1 MKKTICICLI
11 CILAF
16 ISLCSCKQNRPINII
31 QSNGHN
37 VINLY
42 EPEDIDEWETHVSC
56 VVQGKLRND
65 SQEVLRESEVS
76 LWNGDTSKL
85 TVGGWTV
92 STLEITKVIK
102 GDLTIGDT
110 IKLGEPYF
118 TMTAEGETD
127 IFIDSF
133 FPALYVP
140 AEKGKEYIFFLDYMD
155 ETHGRLANT
164 YAVATKSY
172 NRFPVI
178 SPQTRSVQSISL
190 SQSLSET
197 EKDILGNDET
207 YLDFYQQAIEKY
219 MK

>member
-1 MKKTICICLI
+1 MKKIIYICLT
-11 CILAF
+11 CILTLTVF
-16 ISLCSCKQNRPINII
+16 SGCKQNEPINII
-31 QSNGHN
+31 QSSGHN

-42 EPEDIDEWETHVSC
+42 EPENIDAWEEHVDC
-56 VVQGKLRND
+56 VVTGILRND
-65 SQEVLRESEVS
+65 SHEVLREYDVT

-102 GDLTIGDT
+102 GDLNVGDT
-110 IKLGEPYF
+110 INLGEPYF

-155 ETHGRLANT
+155 ETHGRLADT
-164 YAVATKSY
+164 YSVATKSY
-172 NRFPVI
+172 NRFPVV
-178 SPQTRSVQSISL
+178 STQTRNVQSISL
-190 SQSLSET
+190 LQNLSKT
-197 EKDILGNDET
+197 EKDILGTDET
-207 YLDFYQQAIEKY
+207 YQDFYQQAIDKY